1 MWGHYQSS
9 IPILGGNLM
18 GIPVSLKG
26 HFHACPMFA
35 GTAPHVGG
43 GISEGD
49 QGFTVNGVPVALK
62 GHKCSC
68 KVGGPDT
75 LMQGASGLTVNGV
88 PVVLQGSTTAHGGV
102 VLEGDP
108 AVTVA

>member
-1 MWGHYQSS
+1 
-9 IPILGGNLM
+9 M

-35 GTAPHVGG
+35 GNTPHVGG

-49 QGFTVNGVPVALK
+49 QGFIVNGVPVALQ

-75 LMQGASGLTVNGV
+75 LVQGASGLTVNGT

-108 AVTVA
+108 AVTVG

>member
-1 MWGHYQSS
+1 
-9 IPILGGNLM
+9 M

-26 HFHACPMFA
+26 HNHVCPMFA
-35 GTAPHVGG
+35 GNTPHVGG

-49 QGFTVNGVPVALK
+49 QGFTVNGVPVALQ

-75 LMQGASGLTVNGV
+75 LVQGASGLTVNGAS
-88 PVVLQGSTTAHGGV
+88 VVLQGSTTAHGGV

-108 AVTVA
+108 AVTVG

>member
-1 MWGHYQSS
+1 
-9 IPILGGNLM
+9 M

-26 HFHACPMFA
+26 HYHACPMFA
-35 GTAPHVGG
+35 GNTPHIGG
-43 GISEGD
+43 AISEGD

-75 LMQGASGLTVNGV
+75 LVQGSPGLTVNGV

-108 AVTVA
+108 AVTVG

>member
-1 MWGHYQSS
+1 
-9 IPILGGNLM
+9 M

-26 HFHACPMFA
+26 HYHMCPMFS
-35 GTAPHVGG
+35 GNTPHVGG
-43 GISEGD
+43 GIAEGD
-49 QGFTVNGVPVALK
+49 GAFTVNGTPVALQ
-62 GHKCSC
+62 GHKCNC

-75 LMQGASGLTVNGV
+75 LSQGAPGLTVNGV
-88 PVVLQGSTTAHGGV
+88 PVVLQGSATAHGGV

>member
-1 MWGHYQSS
+1 
-9 IPILGGNLM
+9 M

-26 HFHACPMFA
+26 HYHACPMFA
-35 GTAPHVGG
+35 GNTPHVGG

-49 QGFTVNGVPVALK
+49 QGFTVNGVPVALQ

-75 LMQGASGLTVNGV
+75 LVQGAPGLTVNGI
-88 PVVLQGSTTAHGGV
+88 PVVLQGSATAHGGV

-108 AVTVA
+108 AVTVG

>member
-1 MWGHYQSS
+1 
-9 IPILGGNLM
+9 M

-26 HFHACPMFA
+26 HYHACPMFA
-35 GTAPHVGG
+35 GNTPHVGG

-49 QGFTVNGVPVALK
+49 QGFTVNGVPVALQ

-68 KVGGPDT
+68 KAGGPDT
-75 LMQGASGLTVNGV
+75 LTQGAPGLTVNGI
-88 PVVLQGSTTAHGGV
+88 PVVLQGSATAHGGV

-108 AVTVA
+108 AVTVG